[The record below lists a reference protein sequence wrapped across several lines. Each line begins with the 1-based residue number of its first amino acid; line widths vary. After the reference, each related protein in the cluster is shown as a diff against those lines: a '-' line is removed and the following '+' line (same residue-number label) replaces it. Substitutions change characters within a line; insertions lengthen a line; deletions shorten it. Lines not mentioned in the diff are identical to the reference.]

1 MLSTYSTK
9 LQNVMKTLP
18 VERLSPPF
26 NPNQTQNT
34 FMKKKRQ
41 SADVREKTFFKGATS
56 FVLQAQ
62 ASMLIQ
68 RNDQTIKSVL
78 GIDGRKQGP
87 PGAGGNMNSRLSV
100 DK

>member
-1 MLSTYSTK
+1 MEKLERKYEKNRKDMANSVLSTYSTK

-62 ASMLIQ
+62 ASMLI
-68 RNDQTIKSVL
+68 
-78 GIDGRKQGP
+78 
-87 PGAGGNMNSRLSV
+87 
-100 DK
+100 